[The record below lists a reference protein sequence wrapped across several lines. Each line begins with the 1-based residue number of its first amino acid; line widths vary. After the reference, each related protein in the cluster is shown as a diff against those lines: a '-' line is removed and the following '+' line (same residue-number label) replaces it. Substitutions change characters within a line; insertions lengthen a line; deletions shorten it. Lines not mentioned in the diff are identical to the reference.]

1 MECRLTGNVF
11 WFGMRKSTLS
21 LHLQKASK
29 GEIGAVEK
37 LLPLF
42 AERLVFVPVVHE
54 ERSSG
59 TTKVSVVTISS
70 EKGPAVPAFTEEPL
84 LRTWCTAQ
92 GRSHESLSLLGAD
105 LCAALASG
113 KCILIDDLT
122 DQRVLLSNEL
132 AAKVAVCELP
142 VPAPSTEPVTKA
154 PAAEPT
160 PAPSPSEVSAVR
172 IRERDIDDVSATVE
186 VPEDIAEAIAQAQSK
201 PASTTPPAPSFIE
214 TSEIRINPLT
224 ASSTRILRSP
234 RPMEV
239 EDPADAQPKKKSFLS
254 FLSGRK

>member
-1 MECRLTGNVF
+1 
-11 WFGMRKSTLS
+11 MRKSTLS
-21 LHLQKASK
+21 LHLQRASK
-29 GEIGAVEK
+29 GETGAIEK

-59 TTKVSVVTISS
+59 TTRVSVVTIAS

-113 KCILIDDLT
+113 KCILIDDLS
-122 DQRVLLSNEL
+122 DQRVLLSNDL
-132 AAKVAVCELP
+132 AAKVALCEPQLPATSVAEP
-142 VPAPSTEPVTKA
+142 VPNVPPAEPVSS
-154 PAAEPT
+154 
-160 PAPSPSEVSAVR
+160 SPQSETSAVR

-186 VPEDIAEAIAQAQSK
+186 VPEDIAAALAQTQP
-201 PASTTPPAPSFIE
+201 PAAPVTPPTPSFIE
-214 TSEIRINPLT
+214 ASEIRINPLT

-239 EDPADAQPKKKSFLS
+239 EDAADAPPKKKSFLS